1 MFKEIMEQKEE
12 LMKKAKEILKE
23 IGVMD
28 TCINHIDYEYVVRDR
43 DTDEIYALAVAQ
55 YKKTETS
62 EDKEKLKVFKD
73 CIKEILN
80 EYPESASECP
90 WCQRMEKE

>member
-23 IGVMD
+23 IGVLD
-28 TCINHIDYEYVVRDR
+28 TCIYHSDYEYVVRDM

-55 YKKTETS
+55 YKRTETS
-62 EDKEKLKVFKD
+62 ENKEKLKIFKD

-90 WCQRMEKE
+90 WCQKIEKE

>member
-1 MFKEIMEQKEE
+1 MFKEIMEQEEE
-12 LMKKAKEILKE
+12 LMEKAKEILKD
-23 IGVMD
+23 IGVLD
-28 TCINHIDYEYVVRDR
+28 TCIYHCDYEYVVRDR

-62 EDKEKLKVFKD
+62 EDKEKLKAFKD
-73 CIKEILN
+73 CIKEILD

-90 WCQRMEKE
+90 WCQRIEKE

>member
-1 MFKEIMEQKEE
+1 MFKKIMEQEEE
-12 LMKKAKEILKE
+12 LMKNAKEILKK
-23 IGVMD
+23 IGVLD
-28 TCINHIDYEYVVRDR
+28 TCIYHSDYEYVTRNKG
-43 DTDEIYALAVAQ
+43 TDEIYALAVAQ

-80 EYPESASECP
+80 EYPKSASECP
-90 WCQRMEKE
+90 WCQKIEKE

>member
-1 MFKEIMEQKEE
+1 MFKKIMEQKEE
-12 LMKKAKEILKE
+12 LMKKAKDILKD
-23 IGVMD
+23 IGVLD
-28 TCINHIDYEYVVRDR
+28 TCIYHSDYEYVVRDR

-55 YKKTETS
+55 YKRTETS
-62 EDKEKLKVFKD
+62 ENKEKLKIFKD

-90 WCQRMEKE
+90 WCQKIEKE